1 MGGFSVQ
8 SWHLPAPPA
17 PPTPDPLG
25 RKTIGFFGDATGLMT
40 GIGTQAWGVEHDV
53 QVVGNAVL
61 GCPLLYVGEIRYPG
75 LDGILTTTP
84 TRDECDFIGRWRAFL
99 DTRIVDL
106 AVIQFGP
113 LDVADHRLPGDD
125 TWRHVGDADY
135 DRFLRKMIEEAIV
148 LFTSRGIPVAWL
160 AAPHIALGQ
169 SISPPIDYPGN
180 DPARMDR
187 FNELVRQVVAEYP
200 AATVVNLPGYLA
212 GHLPGGEMDATARP
226 EGVHFTPKAAT
237 TIAEEWLGPELLK
250 LLPA

>member
-1 MGGFSVQ
+1 
-8 SWHLPAPPA
+8 
-17 PPTPDPLG
+17 
-25 RKTIGFFGDATGLMT
+25 MT

-75 LDGILTTTP
+75 LDGILTTAP

-99 DTRIVDL
+99 DTHIVDL

-113 LDVADHRLPGDD
+113 LDVADHRLPRDD

-169 SISPPIDYPGN
+169 SISPPIHYPGN